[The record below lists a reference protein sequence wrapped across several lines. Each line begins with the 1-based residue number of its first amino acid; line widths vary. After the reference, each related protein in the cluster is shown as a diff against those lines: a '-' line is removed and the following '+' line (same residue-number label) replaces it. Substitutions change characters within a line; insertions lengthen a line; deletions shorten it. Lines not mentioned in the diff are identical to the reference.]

1 MFHFSVDSLYSVV
14 RQEVCVFYSEV
25 PSLDSTIVEI
35 LNTVSSTDLICESA
49 DVYFDT
55 MENYMPSAMTE
66 LQIIR
71 PVITNLSL
79 IETGENKVAY
89 MNTVIGVV
97 NNANVNDLTKAV
109 LKTGITIAR
118 VAVSYG
124 TSIV

>member
-1 MFHFSVDSLYSVV
+1 M
-14 RQEVCVFYSEV
+14 
-25 PSLDSTIVEI
+25 DSTIVEI